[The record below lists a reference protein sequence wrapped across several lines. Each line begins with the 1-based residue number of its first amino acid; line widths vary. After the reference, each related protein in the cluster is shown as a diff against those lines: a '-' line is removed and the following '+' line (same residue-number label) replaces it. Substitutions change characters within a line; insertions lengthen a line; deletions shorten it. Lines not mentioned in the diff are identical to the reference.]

1 MIYLLFLL
9 SLSTGFAATKFDAS
23 FGGQGRS
30 LPTIGAELYADA
42 GYNFKFWGEK
52 KEAKDVLYGLIRP
65 NVGVSTSGVINSAKA
80 EIEFFPIS
88 FIGFAAGRQIINSNF
103 DFPFLDCK
111 NIQCEGE
118 FMRNYV
124 ESKMVIGYKGWVALG
139 NYKVDTLR
147 SPNNDSPM
155 ADWRHVIVGE
165 GGEEVQIEKKLLLG
179 KVFNQ
184 HLLGVLIENVQFLG
198 SRERKESFAAVYQMR
213 KNDTQ
218 YMMGAGFFHSSQQAM
233 GVILYFRIHN
243 QLLPSLKLF

>member
-1 MIYLLFLL
+1 MIYLLLFF
-9 SLSTGFAATKFDAS
+9 SLSATFAATKFDAS
-23 FGGQGRS
+23 YGVQGRT
-30 LPTIGAELYADA
+30 LPAFGAELYADS
-42 GYNFKFWGEK
+42 GLNFKFWGK
-52 KEAKDVLYGLIRP
+52 KNEPKDVLYGLIRP

-88 FIGFAAGRQIINSNF
+88 FIGISAGRQIINSNF
-103 DFPFLDCK
+103 DFNFLDCK
-111 NIQCEGE
+111 NIQCQGE

-124 ESKMVIGYKGWVALG
+124 ESKMVVGYKGWVALG

-155 ADWRHVIVGE
+155 ADWRHVIVGQ

-184 HLLGVLIENVQFLG
+184 HMLGVLIENVQFLG
-198 SRERKESFAAVYQMR
+198 SRERKESFAAVYQIR

-218 YMMGAGFFHSSQQAM
+218 YMMGAGLFHSSQQPM
-233 GVILYFRIHN
+233 GVIIYFRIHQ